1 MTAAFLDAGPRHG
14 SGTRLAWMLAAG
26 ALGIYAIAFASPYEL
41 RVLALAGT
49 QVLLV
54 LGYQFVFGHAGA
66 LSLAQGAFFGIGAY
80 VTAILGGTYG
90 WGFLATFP
98 LSIAAP
104 LALAALVAAPVL
116 RLASHYFALATLGL
130 AQVVLLAVVNG
141 GGATGGALGIA
152 GIPGVAVLGW
162 TLPRGLPFAAM
173 VWAVVALGAWLS
185 HRLTRGLT
193 GGAYGVLRGDA
204 LAAAAIGLDRGRLRF
219 TAFLLSAAYA
229 GAAGALS
236 AHAIG
241 VVSSEAL
248 EFPVMVSCLA
258 MTVIGGSTR
267 IAGAFLG
274 ALLLVHLPEWLRF
287 LEGYALL
294 AYGAA
299 LLAAI
304 IAAPEGIAGLLA
316 SRLPRSGSPTNLT
329 PLLPPARA
337 APGWGETVLEARG
350 LAKRFGGIVAL
361 DNVDVTLAPGEI
373 LGVIGP
379 NGSGKTT
386 LANLIT
392 GFAAMDAGTLRLA
405 GRSLDRADAAAIANA
420 GIARSFQ
427 TPALPPDFTALDAVA
442 VARASIGRRI
452 GIAAALAGE
461 DAGEHRAR
469 IEAQALGFLAR
480 LGAAGAAGTRCGD
493 LAPGLARRVEIAR
506 ALALEPRL
514 LILDE
519 PAAGLDETEQRELA
533 ALLTALA
540 EDGLALIVI
549 EHNMEFLLP
558 VADRVL
564 ALDQGRVIASGV
576 PAEIR
581 RDPAVIAT
589 YFGRDAS
596 AEP

>member
-1 MTAAFLDAGPRHG
+1 M
-14 SGTRLAWMLAAG
+14 
-26 ALGIYAIAFASPYEL
+26 
-41 RVLALAGT
+41 
-49 QVLLV
+49 
-54 LGYQFVFGHAGA
+54 
-66 LSLAQGAFFGIGAY
+66 
-80 VTAILGGTYG
+80 
-90 WGFLATFP
+90 
-98 LSIAAP
+98 P

-141 GGATGGALGIA
+141 GELTGGALGITGVP
-152 GIPGVAVLGW
+152 GIGVLGW
-162 TLPRGLPFAAM
+162 TLPRGMPLAVM

-193 GGAYGVLRGDA
+193 GAAYGVLRGDA
-204 LAAAAIGLDRGRLRF
+204 LAADAIGLDRGRLRF
-219 TAFLLSAAYA
+219 SAFLLSAAYA

-241 VVSSEAL
+241 VVSSETL
-248 EFPVMVSCLA
+248 EFPVMVGCLA

-267 IAGAFLG
+267 IAGAILG

-287 LEGYALL
+287 LEGYAVL

-316 SRLPRSGSPTNLT
+316 SRWLRGTLPTDLT
-329 PLLPPARA
+329 PSPITPGP
-337 APGWGETVLEARG
+337 APGWGDSVLEARG
-350 LAKRFGGIVAL
+350 LTKRFGGIVAL
-361 DNVDVTLAPGEI
+361 DGVDITLAPGEI

-386 LANLIT
+386 LANLLT
-392 GFAAMDAGTLRLA
+392 GFAAADAGTVRLA
-405 GRSLDRADAAAIANA
+405 GRRLDGTDAAAIALA

-427 TPALPPDFTALDAVA
+427 TPALPPDLSALDAVA
-442 VARASIGRRI
+442 VARASIARRI
-452 GIAAALAGE
+452 GFGVALAGH
-461 DAGEHRAR
+461 DAGAER
-469 IEAQALGFLAR
+469 IRVEAEALGLLAR
-480 LGAAGAAGTRCGD
+480 LGAAGAAATRCGK

-519 PAAGLDETEQRELA
+519 PAAGLDESEQRELA
-533 ALLTALA
+533 TLLTELA
-540 EDGLALIVI
+540 QEGLALIVI

-564 ALDQGRVIASGV
+564 ALDQGRVIAHGV

-581 RDPAVIAT
+581 RDPAVVAA
-589 YFGRDAS
+589 YFGRSQS
-596 AEP
+596 APA

>member
-1 MTAAFLDAGPRHG
+1 MTAASLDAGPRHG
-14 SGTRLAWMLAAG
+14 SGERLAWLLAAA
-26 ALGIYAIAFASPYEL
+26 ALGIYAATFASPYEL
-41 RVLALAGT
+41 RVLALAGA

-80 VTAILGGTYG
+80 VTAILGSTYG

-104 LALAALVAAPVL
+104 LALAALIAAPVL

-141 GGATGGALGIA
+141 GELTGGALGITGVP
-152 GIPGVAVLGW
+152 GIMAFGW
-162 TLPRGLPFAAM
+162 TLPRGLPLVTL

-193 GGAYGVLRGDA
+193 GTAYGVLRGDA
-204 LAAAAIGLDRGRLRF
+204 LAADAIGLDRGRLRYM
-219 TAFLLSAAYA
+219 AFLLSAGYA

-248 EFPVMVSCLA
+248 EFPVMVACLA

-287 LEGYALL
+287 LEGYAVL

-316 SRLPRSGSPTNLT
+316 GWWTQGSPLATLT
-329 PLLPPARA
+329 PLPIPPLM
-337 APGWGETVLEARG
+337 APGWGDTVLEARG
-350 LAKRFGGIVAL
+350 LARRFSGIVAV
-361 DNVDVTLAPGEI
+361 DNVDVSLAPGEI

-386 LANLIT
+386 LANLLT
-392 GFAAMDAGTLRLA
+392 GFTAADAGSVRLA
-405 GRSLDRADAAAIANA
+405 GRGLDGADAATIALA

-427 TPALPPDFTALDAVA
+427 TPALPPAFTALEAVA
-442 VARASIGRRI
+442 VARASIARRI
-452 GIAAALAGE
+452 GLGAALAGQ
-461 DAGEHRAR
+461 DAGGHRAR
-469 IEAQALGFLAR
+469 IEAQALGVLAR

-519 PAAGLDETEQRELA
+519 PAAGLDEAEQRELA

-540 EDGLALIVI
+540 EEGLAVIVI

-564 ALDQGRVIASGV
+564 ALDQGRAIAAGL
-576 PAEIR
+576 PTEIR
-581 RDPAVIAT
+581 GDPAVIAA

-596 AEP
+596 TNS